1 MSIIGKS
8 IERDGLVVAKGWG
21 KKGKLCICLL
31 MCLYPCL
38 CVCAVLSLE
47 KEMATHP
54 VFLPGESHGGRS
66 LVGYSPWGC
75 KESDMTERLHF
86 HYT

>member
-1 MSIIGKS
+1 MWTSVWLHFYEMSIIGKS
-8 IERDGLVVAKGWG
+8 IERDGLVVAKSWG

-54 VFLPGESHGGRS
+54 SIVAWRIP
-66 LVGYSPWGC
+66 
-75 KESDMTERLHF
+75 MTEEPGGL
-86 HYT
+86 

>member
-54 VFLPGESHGGRS
+54 VFLPGEPQGQRS
-66 LVGYSPWGC
+66 LVCCRLWGHT
-75 KESDMTERLHF
+75 ESDTIEA
-86 HYT
+86 T